1 VSRKRS
7 RTSSHYHRD
16 LSRAAQARANPAPIM
31 TRYACPVCADEHRAD
46 EHDAPGVH
54 GLDDTRLRALR
65 ASAVEELVNALRH
78 DAPADHIR
86 DVLAVV
92 DVVERRLGLRA

>member
-1 VSRKRS
+1 
-7 RTSSHYHRD
+7 
-16 LSRAAQARANPAPIM
+16 
-31 TRYACPVCADEHRAD
+31 
-46 EHDAPGVH
+46 
-54 GLDDTRLRALR
+54 LRALR

-92 DVVERRLGLRA
+92 DVAERRLAAS